1 MEVLIYILLADYFG
15 RESYGAIAGTLR
27 PFEASGLG
35 VGQIVGPV
43 IYDSTGSYTLMILI
57 SSGLLCL
64 SAVLMLLTRRP
75 SRPDPAPGP
84 VPPEEA
90 TARRL

>member
-1 MEVLIYILLADYFG
+1 MASMALSAVAALALLQVDSLLTAYVFGVLWGLFHSAMEVLIYILLADYFG

-43 IYDSTGSYTLMILI
+43 IYDS
-57 SSGLLCL
+57 
-64 SAVLMLLTRRP
+64 
-75 SRPDPAPGP
+75 PA
-84 VPPEEA
+84 A
-90 TARRL
+90 TP